1 MEKKREFKTSI
12 ESFGCI
18 NYDLDQEQDQEVT
31 HAPEEQRSTI
41 QEEQEAAVPEP
52 LEPKERKNKPNLIE
66 RKWL

>member
-18 NYDLDQEQDQEVT
+18 NYDLDQEKEEAVPV
-31 HAPEEQRSTI
+31 PEEEPSI

>member
-18 NYDLDQEQDQEVT
+18 NYDLDQDQEQEVT
-31 HAPEEQRSTI
+31 HAPKEEQPII
-41 QEEQEAAVPEP
+41 QEEEVKVPEP
-52 LEPKERKNKPNLIE
+52 IEPKERKNKPNLIE